1 MDGHS
6 YGSQMEVVK
15 QDGQVI
21 VKTSGGGEVELQRS
35 ARDTGDGAVLVWT
48 ERLIRKPKLYH
59 QREVCSLK
67 RILNL
72 KQTGHTFISFN
83 VVIL

>member
-1 MDGHS
+1 VQGNKASMDGHC

-15 QDGQVI
+15 EDGQVI
-21 VKTSGGGEVELQRS
+21 VKTSGGRKVELQRS
-35 ARDTGDGAVLVWT
+35 AWDTGDGAVLVWT

-67 RILNL
+67 RILDL
-72 KQTGHTFISFN
+72 KTDRTHFH
-83 VVIL
+83 